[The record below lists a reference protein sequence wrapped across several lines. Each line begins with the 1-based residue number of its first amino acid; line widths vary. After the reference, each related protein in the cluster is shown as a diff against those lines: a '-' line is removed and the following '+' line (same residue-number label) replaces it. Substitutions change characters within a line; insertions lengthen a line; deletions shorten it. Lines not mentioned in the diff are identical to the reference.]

1 MLRHRVENATRVI
14 FTVRDSSDVQKWKK
28 SVQKLK
34 SVRKAF
40 QSVPERSGVEKTFRS
55 TNNSSE
61 FVFKREIVKFKTLS
75 FGVDMSTLRR
85 YKVLDWMC
93 FSEVRT
99 TFRQC

>member
-1 MLRHRVENATRVI
+1 MLRHGVENTTRVI
-14 FTVRDSSDVQKWKK
+14 FTVRDSSDVQTWKK

-40 QSVPERSGVEKTFRS
+40 QSVRERSGVEKAFRS

-61 FVFKREIVKFKTLS
+61 LVFKREIEKFNTLS

-85 YKVLDWMC
+85 YQVLDWMW
-93 FSEVRT
+93 FSEVWT
-99 TFRQC
+99 TLQC